1 MLPRPHSAHIPIRG
15 STYTPP
21 TRDMSIPRSAP
32 LTPPRASRRLL
43 TVSVAVLLCLS
54 CAPVPLAPRGSPAR
68 TSFTGTRSGTPAQFN
83 QSCGAAC
90 GAPVAPGTGEILA
103 PTVTRAGQVLEK
115 VVQATE
121 ALNGLLIVSKFL
133 DEAQKAKAEKIL
145 AECASVANFK
155 VNEELFGEGKS
166 LPESECLKKPTV
178 ANPTADTWGQHL
190 GNLKHKAAFLCVQE
204 RLTKEFPHNF
214 SIEPRYRQDKM
225 TKDVMLTDRKSGS
238 LRPDVVLHFT
248 RNATRIQCI
257 YDFKFPCLRK
267 DRINPL
273 KDSDIRDQLKAYFD
287 LERSC
292 IPAIVTPAH
301 GVYRPAPDSL

>member
-115 VVQATE
+115 VAQATE
-121 ALNGLLIVSKFL
+121 ALNGLLTVSKFL
-133 DEAQKAKAEKIL
+133 DEAQRAKAEKIL
-145 AECASVANFK
+145 TECASEANFK
-155 VNEELFGEGKS
+155 VNEELFGKGKS
-166 LPESECLKKPTV
+166 LPESECDKEPNAK
-178 ANPTADTWGQHL
+178 NKTADTWRQHL
-190 GNLKHKAAFLCVQE
+190 GNLKHAAAFICVQE
-204 RLTKEFPHNF
+204 RLAAEFPNNF
-214 SIEPRYRQDKM
+214 TIEPRYRREEF
-225 TKDVMLTDRKSGS
+225 TNELLLTDRWRGS
-238 LRPDVVLHFT
+238 QRPDVVLHFT

-257 YDFKFPCLRK
+257 YDFKFPCDTA
-267 DRINPL
+267 DRSNPL
-273 KDSDIRDQLKAYFD
+273 ADPRTEAQLLKYKDLGNEDCL
-287 LERSC
+287 
-292 IPAIVTPAH
+292 PAAITP
-301 GVYRPAPDSL
+301 SLGISRLSSQ